1 MKIKV
6 INMNSELNSQLKQ
19 LCLMREDDFTRDI
32 LKPLFEAMGYERVD
46 FNGGSLERG
55 RDLIAQ
61 MRIPPRKNLSLT
73 YIQSKRIG
81 SIQNTT
87 TSAKYTSLIHQLR
100 QCCTEKITTQS
111 GDTLL
116 ADTIFMACPEQ
127 VTDRFM
133 EEIKGSLFGFG
144 PKVEILDGP
153 IIINYI
159 HEYNP
164 ELLNLLS
171 SINDKLTT
179 TCNTEL
185 INSELLSA
193 IKSTNTVSV
202 DKFYNDLSF
211 FVGSIDSNTLLH
223 LKLSIKSTKV
233 LARESDWKLIKKE
246 CDYFKDTF
254 SLKIISEDL
263 TLIEKMFQKQKKDYI
278 SESNIKNKT
287 ELGLLEKI
295 KNDFVN
301 QITSKLNSLYTFVAD
316 GESSLSKILNV
327 DQKRECKNYID
338 YLKYFCKDNAT
349 DNIDLFPFEEASF
362 DSFNSQLKSIISII
376 ENKQKN
382 DLKYKKLITKIKKEP
397 KYVFNVDSAIIE
409 SRIKDYKKRYF
420 DDVLLINNHSIGSAK
435 LGVFLNET
443 EETLLLISKLSNTK
457 SILSEYLKFTH
468 ENSGEDRVSVSPHD
482 IFATGHDIA
491 VYGGAGVGKTTTL
504 QAYAAIKNA
513 SSKRV
518 LIYIPLNRLVEKFKE
533 FLQGSL
539 AGDFIKKELIL
550 KIILMSKGLPP
561 TAEYIK
567 QARTTLPS
575 NIAIIL
581 DGLDEVFSILP
592 SIIDGI
598 KEFKEDFK
606 TSQLII
612 SSRDCVSYLPEINFL
627 GISLLPFTKE
637 QLNKFILGW
646 LNNEKMANKLIDSI
660 NKLNLYE
667 HIKTPLLATIT
678 CSLTEKGV
686 KTPSSENEIYADRL
700 LLLTGEYDLHKNI
713 QRQFQKGDILR
724 SCAQKIAYQMHR
736 SNIRTL
742 SKEQMLSIL
751 QNSLK
756 DHYEAELLSKCLDEL
771 IDPCNVIVKDPVT
784 EIYSF
789 GHFRFQE
796 HLASMELTLNRG
808 IDILELLHND
818 WWRGSLSLYAQKNEF
833 SYLFEEVYK
842 VYSNIK
848 RAKRTFE
855 SMIDAAPKSR
865 QQGLKE
871 LLYGYSQSDYSDD
884 YMTSPLEDYN
894 GW

>member
-6 INMNSELNSQLKQ
+6 INMNSELDSQLKQ
-19 LCLMREDDFTRDI
+19 LCLMREDDFTRNI

-111 GDTLL
+111 GDVLL

-133 EEIKGSLFGFG
+133 EEIKGSLFELGD
-144 PKVEILDGP
+144 KIEILDGP

-159 HEYNP
+159 HEYKP

-193 IKSTNTVSV
+193 IKSTNIVSI

-223 LKLSIKSTKV
+223 LKLSIKNKSV

-254 SLKIISEDL
+254 SLKIISEEV
-263 TLIEKMFQKQKKDYI
+263 TFIENLFKKHKNEYI
-278 SESNIKNKT
+278 SEENKKNKSDLK
-287 ELGLLEKI
+287 ELDKL
-295 KNDFVN
+295 KNDFDIL
-301 QITSKLNSLYTFVAD
+301 ITSKLKSLYTFVT
-316 GESSLSKILNV
+316 GLESSLSKELTA
-327 DQKRECKNYID
+327 DQKNECKDYID
-338 YLKYFCKDNAT
+338 YLKHFSKEDT
-349 DNIDLFPFEEASF
+349 VDKIELFSNREIHF
-362 DSFNSQLKSIISII
+362 DSFNLQLGDIISII
-376 ENKQKN
+376 ENKNKN
-382 DLKYKKLITKIKKEP
+382 DIKYKKLITKIKQEP
-397 KYVFNVDSAIIE
+397 KYIFNIDLIGIE
-409 SRIKDYKKRYF
+409 SRIQSYKNRYF
-420 DDVLLINNHSIGSAK
+420 DDVLSINNHSIGSAK
-435 LGVFLNET
+435 LGKFLTET
-443 EETLLLISKLSNTK
+443 EETLSFISKLSNIK
-457 SILSEYLKFTH
+457 SILSEYLIFTH
-468 ENSGEDRVSVSPHD
+468 ENSGADRVSISPHD

-504 QAYAAIKNA
+504 QAYAAIKNTD
-513 SSKRV
+513 SKRV

-533 FLQGSL
+533 SLNKSRDRDFL
-539 AGDFIKKELIL
+539 KKELIL
-550 KIILMSKGLPP
+550 KIILMSKDLPP

-567 QARTTLPS
+567 QARLTLPS
-575 NIAIIL
+575 NITIIL
-581 DGLDEVFSILP
+581 DGLDEIFSILP
-592 SIIDGI
+592 SIIGGI
-598 KEFKEDFK
+598 KEFKKDYK
-606 TSQLII
+606 NSQLII

-627 GISLLPFTKE
+627 GISLLPFTKD

-646 LNNEKMANKLIDSI
+646 LNNETMANKLITSI
-660 NKLNLYE
+660 DRLNLYE

-686 KTPSSENEIYADRL
+686 KTPSSENEIYTERL

-713 QRQFQKGDILR
+713 ERQFQKGELLR
-724 SCAQKIAYQMHR
+724 TCAQKISYEMHR
-736 SNIRTL
+736 SNLRTL
-742 SKEQMLSIL
+742 SKEQMFSVL

-771 IDPCNVIVKDPVT
+771 IDPCNVIVKDPIT

-796 HLASMELTLNRG
+796 HLASMELTVNRG
-808 IDILELLHND
+808 IDIVELLHND
-818 WWRGSLSLYAQKNEF
+818 WWRGALSLYAQKNEF

-855 SMIDAAPKSR
+855 SMILAAPRSK
-865 QQGLKE
+865 QEGLKE
-871 LLYGYSQSDYSDD
+871 LLNGYSQSDYSDD
-884 YMTSPLEDYN
+884 YLISSLDDY
-894 GW
+894 